1 MEDIK
6 DMESVEDMED
16 MQDMQDNKKGPSSYK
31 ATVPLKDESKNSA
44 FEIPLGVVE

>member
-1 MEDIK
+1 MEDIE
-6 DMESVEDMED
+6 DMESVED

-44 FEIPLGVVE
+44 FEIPLGIVE